1 MTRLKNH
8 GRSNVVYNLAK
19 GVGTEQS
26 DSCFPVCRMP
36 MGLVEYVTNFFSA
49 TNINSVGKHVVSY
62 ILHVYIIIT
71 LIFQV
76 SPCPQD
82 YRSWLE
88 TMYCQFGQKWAKLHH
103 GPMWSVSE
111 LHGTSHQKERKTVEV
126 YNYSSMQEETGRV
139 VHIII
144 AAACITPSIIIIMM
158 FLMQALANI
167 PSVSEST
174 LRRGIADSGISSIQ
188 VYNACYRIMGNVY
201 YYIIPVLSPH
211 RYLC

>member
-1 MTRLKNH
+1 MNLPSQVLTYQPYHLICWLCLKCFVTIVRKLCIYVYQHADFLQLSASAMTRLKNH

-76 SPCPQD
+76 PPCPQD

-88 TMYCQFGQKWAKLHH
+88 TIYVL
-103 GPMWSVSE
+103 PVWS
-111 LHGTSHQKERKTVEV
+111 EV
-126 YNYSSMQEETGRV
+126 G
-139 VHIII
+139 
-144 AAACITPSIIIIMM
+144 
-158 FLMQALANI
+158 
-167 PSVSEST
+167 
-174 LRRGIADSGISSIQ
+174 
-188 VYNACYRIMGNVY
+188 
-201 YYIIPVLSPH
+201 
-211 RYLC
+211 